1 MSRCGPLELVT
12 AVFGV
17 RTWELEGV
25 RSSMCSINW
34 FLVSEANSAVESR

>member
-34 FLVSEANSAVESR
+34 FLVSEASSACGSR